1 MEKVLLTVDGSR
13 GSWYTYVNGT
23 GLVSKVNFDGYSVQN
38 TFDELNRTEARKYT
52 FGSNKSVFE
61 TMDYNRAG
69 NRTDGKVMSHSF
81 GGSYEFNYEYD
92 QNGNITRISD
102 DSGNLRNEYTYD
114 ELGRLTSEINIPT
127 GSQSSKAVV
136 GEKIEYLYSKD
147 GNIYQRNFYKVQ
159 ALQGKAYADAK
170 ANRSDS
176 FGFSNTEWSDQLSSA
191 RINGKGFNFTYDKIG
206 NPLSYRD
213 GMVMTWQNGRQ
224 LKSIK
229 VDDTTTLEFTYDING
244 QRQSKVEKKNGAA
257 VHTTKYYYDGTKL
270 VGENKDGTIVWYDY
284 DENGTPIGMRL
295 SGDDY
300 VFRRNLQ
307 GDITGIFD
315 STGTL
320 VVEYTYGNAWG
331 FGITVSGSKAAEIG
345 ACNSLRY
352 RGYYYDSES
361 GLYYLNTRYYDPS
374 ICRFVNADGYV
385 STGQGTQGYNMYSY
399 CGFNPVNR
407 IDVNGRF
414 WKEIGNWLGNAWNKV
429 KSWVSNTFGAYSETV
444 NYTTKKEDVYLPS
457 PLPITARTEIHSS
470 QVISRK
476 GNYSKPV
483 TVYLRKRSDNVNLSS
498 VGINFK
504 TSKFSV
510 NLSLGLDNTGITGT
524 VSNGSNDSSLAI
536 KANMSK
542 FEVGAEAS
550 ETIHWD
556 ENSSNITSS
565 NVSINGLSALAIM
578 AFLTT
583 GQPIPQPA

>member
-1 MEKVLLTVDGSR
+1 METNFIYDSIGRISSFLRGDGFGANVGYDEFNRISGSRYKTVDGSR

-61 TMDYNRAG
+61 TMDYNRVG

-159 ALQGKAYADAK
+159 ALQGKAYVDAK

-176 FGFSNTEWSDQLSSA
+176 FGYSNTEWSDQLSSA
-191 RINGKGFNFTYDKIG
+191 RINSKGFNFTYDKIG

-244 QRQSKVEKKNGAA
+244 QRQSKVEKKNGTAI
-257 VHTTKYYYDGTKL
+257 HTTKYYYDGTKL

-320 VVEYTYGNAWG
+320 VVEYTYGNSWG

-385 STGQGTQGYNMYSY
+385 STGPNSADLNMYAY
-399 CGFNPVNR
+399 CDNNPVNKF
-407 IDVNGRF
+407 DPT
-414 WKEIGNWLGNAWNKV
+414 GNDCICLHKRVRNHNCAQYKASHPPTMLDHMKNPDGSYSLYNSERNNSKRVFQEKAV
-429 KSWVSNTFGAYSETV
+429 TFSSSS
-444 NYTTKKEDVYLPS
+444 PS
-457 PLPITARTEIHSS
+457 FR
-470 QVISRK
+470 
-476 GNYSKPV
+476 
-483 TVYLRKRSDNVNLSS
+483 
-498 VGINFK
+498 
-504 TSKFSV
+504 
-510 NLSLGLDNTGITGT
+510 
-524 VSNGSNDSSLAI
+524 
-536 KANMSK
+536 
-542 FEVGAEAS
+542 
-550 ETIHWD
+550 
-556 ENSSNITSS
+556 
-565 NVSINGLSALAIM
+565 
-578 AFLTT
+578 
-583 GQPIPQPA
+583 

>member
-23 GLVSKVNFDGYSVQN
+23 GLVSKVNFDGYYVQN
-38 TFDELNRTEARKYT
+38 TFDELNRTESRRYT
-52 FGSNKSVFE
+52 FDGKKSVFE
-61 TMDYNRAG
+61 TIDYNIVG

-81 GGSYEFNYEYD
+81 GRAYEFNYEYD

-159 ALQGKAYADAK
+159 ALQGKAYVDAK

-176 FGFSNTEWSDQLSSA
+176 FGYSNTEWSDQLSSA

-213 GMVMTWQNGRQ
+213 GMVMSWQNGRQ

-284 DENGTPIGMRL
+284 DEDGTPIGMRL

-331 FGITVSGSKAAEIG
+331 FGVTVSGSKAAEIG
-345 ACNSLRY
+345 TYNSLRY

-399 CGFNPVNR
+399 CVFNPVNMVDPTGEEAVAIAIGGIAFAFISAAIILAQPQVQQGISNSIDSVVNDIISKKSAKSRASEKSESIPRQIKDSDPR
-407 IDVNGRF
+407 IHHIVAQKDPRCAAAR
-414 WKEIGNWLGNAWNKV
+414 IALINAGIDPIKDERNKITIPQGLH
-429 KSWVSNTFGAYSETV
+429 KSMH
-444 NYTTKKEDVYLPS
+444 TTKYYEYVTSKITAY
-457 PLPITARTEIHSS
+457 PITKESVERALLELKLDILFASTSGI
-470 QVISRK
+470 RK
-476 GNYSKPV
+476 
-483 TVYLRKRSDNVNLSS
+483 
-498 VGINFK
+498 
-504 TSKFSV
+504 
-510 NLSLGLDNTGITGT
+510 
-524 VSNGSNDSSLAI
+524 
-536 KANMSK
+536 
-542 FEVGAEAS
+542 
-550 ETIHWD
+550 WD
-556 ENSSNITSS
+556 I
-565 NVSINGLSALAIM
+565 
-578 AFLTT
+578 
-583 GQPIPQPA
+583 Q

>member
-1 MEKVLLTVDGSR
+1 M
-13 GSWYTYVNGT
+13 
-23 GLVSKVNFDGYSVQN
+23 NFDGYYVQN

-61 TMDYNRAG
+61 TMDYNRVG

-159 ALQGKAYADAK
+159 ALQGKTYVDAK

-176 FGFSNTEWSDQLSSA
+176 FGYSNTEWSDQLSSA

-244 QRQSKVEKKNGAA
+244 QRQSKVEKKNGTS

-320 VVEYTYGNAWG
+320 VVEYTYGNSWG
-331 FGITVSGSKAAEIG
+331 FGITVSGSKADEIG

-399 CGFNPVNR
+399 CGFNPVNMVDPTGNSWKAVEDFFSSAWNFGKKVAKG
-407 IDVNGRF
+407 IIGSFQIEVGVGIGLGVGTSIGPFDIKAAAYQDSITIGLKNTETYTCIKGETGLYAGATKKGRF
-414 WKEIGNWLGNAWNKV
+414 GFSSSYEHRFETNLERDTDEHTTLSSPWEIFNCPKTLKDNFQFSIPIV
-429 KSWVSNTFGAYSETV
+429 KSVEGDFS
-444 NYTTKKEDVYLPS
+444 D
-457 PLPITARTEIHSS
+457 EIFMGLNIQTH
-470 QVISRK
+470 
-476 GNYSKPV
+476 
-483 TVYLRKRSDNVNLSS
+483 L
-498 VGINFK
+498 GIGGHF
-504 TSKFSV
+504 TM
-510 NLSLGLDNTGITGT
+510 G
-524 VSNGSNDSSLAI
+524 
-536 KANMSK
+536 
-542 FEVGAEAS
+542 
-550 ETIHWD
+550 WD
-556 ENSSNITSS
+556 LNE
-565 NVSINGLSALAIM
+565 
-578 AFLTT
+578 FLK
-583 GQPIPQPA
+583 IVME

>member
-1 MEKVLLTVDGSR
+1 MEKVLLTVD

-23 GLVSKVNFDGYSVQN
+23 GLVSKVNFDGSSVQN

-159 ALQGKAYADAK
+159 ALQGKTYVDAK

-206 NPLSYRD
+206 IPLSYRD
-213 GMVMTWQNGRQ
+213 SMVMTWQNGRQ

-284 DENGTPIGMRL
+284 DESGTPVGMRL
-295 SGDDY
+295 NGADY

-320 VVEYTYGNAWG
+320 VVEYTYGNSWG

-385 STGQGTQGYNMYSY
+385 STGPNSADLNMYAY
-399 CGFNPVNR
+399 CDNNPVNKF
-407 IDVNGRF
+407 DPT
-414 WKEIGNWLGNAWNKV
+414 GNDCICLHKRVRNHNCAQYKASHPPTMLDHMKNPDGSYSLYNSERNNSKRVFQEKAV
-429 KSWVSNTFGAYSETV
+429 TF
-444 NYTTKKEDVYLPS
+444 
-457 PLPITARTEIHSS
+457 SS
-470 QVISRK
+470 
-476 GNYSKPV
+476 
-483 TVYLRKRSDNVNLSS
+483 SS
-498 VGINFK
+498 
-504 TSKFSV
+504 TSFR
-510 NLSLGLDNTGITGT
+510 
-524 VSNGSNDSSLAI
+524 
-536 KANMSK
+536 
-542 FEVGAEAS
+542 
-550 ETIHWD
+550 
-556 ENSSNITSS
+556 
-565 NVSINGLSALAIM
+565 
-578 AFLTT
+578 
-583 GQPIPQPA
+583 